1 MQLYSVWYTLQAH
14 LAIEY
19 CLVYGL
25 IHGLD
30 YGDLWSINIS
40 TGLSIVCSPH
50 GGLICLWLAHLMEG

>member
-1 MQLYSVWYTLQAH
+1 MQLCNVWYTLQAH
-14 LAIEY
+14 LSIEY

-40 TGLSIVCSPH
+40 TGLYMAFSNH
-50 GGLICLWLAHLMEG
+50 GGLVLGL